1 MLMIVCKNI
10 YKTVVIKI
18 CASICTIRWQQM
30 RDFRISF
37 SRALSMHSH
46 TLYNSCICMS
56 GAVHP
61 CFAPLTV
68 SKHSSAVMS
77 PTVWEPNLLSEVEV
91 YQVRGEG
98 GGAAKFLC
106 VCVCEGASVFVCCW
120 SRSHLPYLWGFDSSL
135 NRSRAKRCVFG
146 LWETPAKSHLHAPQ
160 LEDARVWEGVRHVC
174 LPLCESSNLFSC
186 HTERGCSSLWFI
198 QKVSSP
204 GGI

>member
-1 MLMIVCKNI
+1 MPRYVRSDDNKWEISVFPSPVLCPCIHTHFITLVFVCRGRSIPVLPPSLSQSIPQLWCHQPSESLI
-10 YKTVVIKI
+10 YCLRLRFIKCGVKVGALQSF
-18 CASICTIRWQQM
+18 CA
-30 RDFRISF
+30 
-37 SRALSMHSH
+37 
-46 TLYNSCICMS
+46 
-56 GAVHP
+56 
-61 CFAPLTV
+61 
-68 SKHSSAVMS
+68 
-77 PTVWEPNLLSEVEV
+77 
-91 YQVRGEG
+91 
-98 GGAAKFLC
+98 C
-106 VCVCEGASVFVCCW
+106 VCVCEGASVFVCCR

>member
-106 VCVCEGASVFVCCW
+106 VCVCVWGGERLRVLSEPISSALLV
-120 SRSHLPYLWGFDSSL
+120 RLWF
-135 NRSRAKRCVFG
+135 
-146 LWETPAKSHLHAPQ
+146 KSEPVPSEAV
-160 LEDARVWEGVRHVC
+160 RVWSVGNACKVPPACAAAGRHAC
-174 LPLCESSNLFSC
+174 LGRCETRLSA
-186 HTERGCSSLWFI
+186 SLRI
-198 QKVSSP
+198 V
-204 GGI
+204 